1 MKINDVRFALAAPT
15 WEALPPGVWAEV
27 AFAGR
32 SNVGKSSLLNALCG
46 RKQIAH
52 TSGTP
57 GKTQALNF
65 YAVNSNP
72 QGDPAL
78 YLVDLPGY
86 GYAKVAQTQRAAWQ
100 RLVGRYVTERAEPRP
115 PGKAPLRAVVQ
126 LIDSRHPPTPLDVEL
141 MAVLMESDA
150 LHLIVLTKSDKLSVE
165 RQAAGRGRPEAA
177 PQAVRP
183 RRARRADVGREEG
196 GADGR
201 LALDRDG
208 AVAQPRT
215 RANVW
220 LVPAAGLVST
230 SVSPARRRRK
240 RSDVRPLD
248 SVSTVSP
255 EAV

>member
-1 MKINDVRFALAAPT
+1 MKINDVRFALAALT
-15 WEALPPGVWAEV
+15 WEALPPGVWPEV

-46 RKQIAH
+46 RKQVAH

-65 YAVNSNP
+65 YTVNPNP

-100 RLVGRYVTERAEPRP
+100 RLVGRYVTERAEARP

-126 LIDSRHPPTPLDVEL
+126 LIDSRHPPTPLDLEL

-150 LHLIVLTKSDKLSVE
+150 LHLIVLTKSDKLSSNG
-165 RQAAGRGRPEAA
+165 RQN
-177 PQAVRP
+177 
-183 RRARRADVGREEG
+183 
-196 GADGR
+196 
-201 LALDRDG
+201 
-208 AVAQPRT
+208 AVAALKRILKPYGLDVPVVLT
-215 RANVW
+215 SAEKKEGMTDVW
-220 LVPAAGLVST
+220 RWIG
-230 SVSPARRRRK
+230 
-240 RSDVRPLD
+240 
-248 SVSTVSP
+248 TVL
-255 EAV
+255 

>member
-1 MKINDVRFALAAPT
+1 MKINDVRFALAAPN
-15 WEALPPGVWAEV
+15 WEALPPGVWPEV

-65 YAVNSNP
+65 YTVNPNT

-150 LHLIVLTKSDKLSVE
+150 LHLIVLTKSDKLSSNGK
-165 RQAAGRGRPEAA
+165 Q
-177 PQAVRP
+177 QAVAALKRHLKP
-183 RRARRADVGREEG
+183 YGLDVPVVLTSAEKKEG
-196 GADGR
+196 LTD
-201 LALDRDG
+201 
-208 AVAQPRT
+208 
-215 RANVW
+215 VW
-220 LVPAAGLVST
+220 RWIG
-230 SVSPARRRRK
+230 
-240 RSDVRPLD
+240 
-248 SVSTVSP
+248 TVL
-255 EAV
+255 